1 MHGIEILRWNGFR
14 STPLFATTAP
24 PPRAWTEGGIQ
35 GGFSDNCGWLEVI
48 LSGTFTNVL
57 VCSHHSQWLLKHRLS
72 SSWWCVIL
80 TLDAGRQDEAVAK
93 TERER
98 EREDGPAQALE
109 QTASQNAGDYR
120 SLHCG
125 PLNPKNT
132 SQAAVPEKY
141 SEGSLLIVPLSTEN
155 WFRFSFESVFLEKYW
170 LPLCDKLCSLNTS
183 IVHSVYESYIFL
195 LFIFALFYKI

>member
-14 STPLFATTAP
+14 STPLVATTAP

-98 EREDGPAQALE
+98 ERGKMGQPKPWSKQPPRMRGIIG
-109 QTASQNAGDYR
+109 ASTVAHLTLKIHPKLQCQR
-120 SLHCG
+120 SIQ
-125 PLNPKNT
+125 KE
-132 SQAAVPEKY
+132 A
-141 SEGSLLIVPLSTEN
+141 
-155 WFRFSFESVFLEKYW
+155 F
-170 LPLCDKLCSLNTS
+170 
-183 IVHSVYESYIFL
+183 
-195 LFIFALFYKI
+195 